1 MLLSK
6 AITFAMA
13 LLAMSTF
20 VQASPIPSPLE
31 RDAIETMKVDKR
43 ALEFNDWNCKPSA
56 MHPRPVILVHGLT
69 ANAWDNW
76 LYIRPRLALKGY
88 CSFALSYG
96 QLNNVPVIYGL
107 DKMENSA
114 QQLSDFINKGHSQ
127 GSIMPRYYFK
137 FLGGA
142 AKVHKFAAIG
152 SIQYGTTLLGLV
164 PFLTG
169 LGLYDPIKKVVD
181 PVCLSCFEFLWNSA
195 FIQNLNAGGDT
206 VPGIEYL
213 MITSKLEETV
223 VPYTSGFLKDKNP
236 LVHNAVIQD
245 WCPLDIDEHVLQ
257 AFDPVVF
264 TAIDNFLGSDTF
276 RAPTCLDYLS

>member
-6 AITFAMA
+6 AITSAMA

-31 RDAIETMKVDKR
+31 RDAIETMEVDKR

-114 QQLSDFINKGHSQ
+114 QQLSDFINKVLNATGAEKVDIIGHSQ

-213 MITSKLEETV
+213 MITSK
-223 VPYTSGFLKDKNP
+223 
-236 LVHNAVIQD
+236 
-245 WCPLDIDEHVLQ
+245 
-257 AFDPVVF
+257 
-264 TAIDNFLGSDTF
+264 
-276 RAPTCLDYLS
+276 

>member
-1 MLLSK
+1 MHLPK
-6 AITFAMA
+6 AIAST
-13 LLAMSTF
+13 LAFLVVTTL
-20 VQASPIPSPLE
+20 VQAIPIPSPVDLE
-31 RDAIETMKVDKR
+31 ASEIMEVDKR

-56 MHPRPVILVHGLT
+56 KHPRPVVLVHGLS

-96 QLNNVPVIYGL
+96 QLNHVPVIYGL

-114 QQLSDFINKGHSQ
+114 QQLSDFVDKGELTPWARTVDILGHSQ

-142 AKVHKFAAIG
+142 AKVNKFAAIG
-152 SIQYGTTLLGLV
+152 SIQYGSTLLGLV

-181 PVCLSCFEFLWNSA
+181 VACLSCFQFLWDSP
-195 FIQNLNAGGDT
+195 FIRNLNAGGDT
-206 VPGIEYL
+206 IPGIEYL
-213 MITSKLEETV
+213 MITSMLEETV
-223 VPYTSGFLKDKNP
+223 TPYTSGFLRDKNP
-236 LVHNAVIQD
+236 LVHNAGKDHI
-245 WCPLDIDEHVLQ
+245 L
-257 AFDPVVF
+257 
-264 TAIDNFLGSDTF
+264 
-276 RAPTCLDYLS
+276 LSLFNA